1 MTFVPG
7 KSGNP
12 LGRPKRRDARSE
24 DLQAFYK
31 KYQRAINE
39 VGKIALKK
47 AVEDEE
53 PWAIKLCMAY
63 FYPKP
68 DAHVAINKEENTEIN
83 LTLTS
88 LTQNLSLED
97 QQTFLKLWMK
107 SKRGIP
113 AFATQV
119 DKGEEII
126 EAEVGEG
133 LQSASVVR

>member
-1 MTFVPG
+1 MTFMPG

-31 KYQRAINE
+31 KHQRMINE

-68 DAHVAINKEENTEIN
+68 DAHVAISKEENTEIN

-88 LTQNLSLED
+88 LTRNLSLED

-113 AFATQV
+113 AFAAQV
-119 DKGEEII
+119 DQDEKVVEGEVLECFQK
-126 EAEVGEG
+126 A
-133 LQSASVVR
+133 

>member
-12 LGRPKRRDARSE
+12 LGRPKRRDSQSE

-31 KYQRAINE
+31 KHQRMINE

-68 DAHVAINKEENTEIN
+68 EAHVAISKEENTEIN

-97 QQTFLKLWMK
+97 QQTFLRLWMK

-113 AFATQV
+113 AFGGQV
-119 DKGEEII
+119 DQDEKVVEGE
-126 EAEVGEG
+126 VLDG
-133 LQSASVVR
+133 LQKA